1 MLTVF
6 FVNFLC
12 SLKVRNGSDVQSP
25 LLGKFCGNTVPSPI
39 FPQNHVLYLRFKSDF
54 SVAHDGYE
62 ITWTSSSSGKA
73 VTTK

>member
-62 ITWTSSSSGKA
+62 ITWTSSSSGKG
-73 VTTK
+73 VTTN